1 MPEDLQYT
9 ISNKTIGT
17 IKNNGTINK
26 TVPLFIIETTNELKI
41 NNKE

>member
-1 MPEDLQYT
+1 MPEDLQYP
-9 ISNKTIGT
+9 ISNKTIGI

-26 TVPLFIIETTNELKI
+26 AVPLFIIETTNELKI